1 MLSYLI
7 QRFLSIG
14 LSLLGVSILVFLM
27 VHLIPGDAALTIAGE
42 RATEAILNQ
51 LREDMGLDKP
61 LYHQYAIF
69 IRDLVHLDLGH
80 SFKTKEPVVNEIK
93 RYFPAT
99 AELTLAAMMFSIV
112 FGITAGIIAAVF
124 RGRFWDYFSMS
135 VSLAGISMPIFWLG
149 LMLILLLSHIL
160 GLFPATGRIDT
171 VLSLDIETR
180 TGFLLID
187 TLLMGNISAFLDA
200 LHHLTLPAITLGTIP
215 LAIIARMTR
224 SSLLEVLN
232 QPYITTA
239 YAKGLSKWKVIIK
252 HALKNS
258 MVPVLTVIG
267 LEFGYLMGGAILTE
281 HIFSWPGLGSWLR
294 DAVESRDVRAV
305 QGGVLFVS
313 ALFMFVNL
321 IVDLLYAYFDPRI
334 RVGDE
339 TV

>member
-1 MLSYLI
+1 
-7 QRFLSIG
+7 
-14 LSLLGVSILVFLM
+14 M

-42 RATEAILNQ
+42 RATEEILIQ

-69 IRDLVHLDLGH
+69 IWDIVHLDLGV
-80 SFKTKEPVVNEIK
+80 SFKTKEHVVNEIR

-99 AELTLAAMMFSIV
+99 AELTLAAMLFSIV

-135 VSLAGISMPIFWLG
+135 ASLAGISMPIFWLG
-149 LMLILLLSHIL
+149 LMLILLMSHIL
-160 GLFPATGRIDT
+160 GLFPATGRIET

-187 TLLMGNISAFLDA
+187 TLLVGNFPAFFNA
-200 LHHLTLPAITLGTIP
+200 IHHLVLPAMTLGTIP

-281 HIFSWPGLGSWLR
+281 HIFSWPGLGSWLK
-294 DAVESRDVRAV
+294 DSVFSRDVRAV

-339 TV
+339 AV

>member
-1 MLSYLI
+1 MLSYLL
-7 QRFLSIG
+7 QRFFSIG

-42 RATEAILNQ
+42 RATQEVLDQI
-51 LREDMGLDKP
+51 RKDIGLDKP
-61 LYHQYAIF
+61 LYYQYAKF
-69 IRDLVHLDLGH
+69 LWDLLHLDLGN
-80 SFKTKEPVVNEIK
+80 SFKTKEPVADEIK

-99 AELTLAAMMFSIV
+99 AELTLAAMMFSTV

-135 VSLAGISMPIFWLG
+135 ASLAGISMPIFWLG
-149 LMLILLLSHIL
+149 LMLILLFSHIL
-160 GLFPATGRIDT
+160 GVFPATGRLNT
-171 VLSLDIETR
+171 VLSLDIETH
-180 TGFLLID
+180 TGFYLFD
-187 TLLMGNISAFLDA
+187 TLLAMNFAAFKSAVA
-200 LHHLTLPAITLGTIP
+200 HLTLPAITLGTIP

-224 SSLLEVLN
+224 SSILEVLN

-239 YAKGLSKWKVIIK
+239 YAKGLSKWRVIIK

-305 QGGVLFVS
+305 QGGVIFVS

>member
-1 MLSYLI
+1 MVSYLI

-14 LSLLGVSILVFLM
+14 LSLLGVSLLVFFM

-42 RATEAILNQ
+42 RATEEVLTQ

-61 LYHQYAIF
+61 LYHQYAKYLW
-69 IRDLVHLDLGH
+69 DLVRLDLGR
-80 SFKTKEPVVNEIK
+80 SFKTKQDVVDEIK

-99 AELTLAAMMFSIV
+99 AELTLAAMLFSIL
-112 FGITAGIIAAVF
+112 FGITAGIIAAVY
-124 RGRFWDYFSMS
+124 RGKFWDYISMTT
-135 VSLAGISMPIFWLG
+135 SLAGISMPIFWLG
-149 LMLILLLSHIL
+149 LMLILLFSYYLKI
-160 GLFPATGRIDT
+160 FPATGRLDPI
-171 VLSLDIETR
+171 LSLDIDSR
-180 TGFLLID
+180 TGFYLID
-187 TLLMGNISAFLDA
+187 TLLAGNFAAFKNA
-200 LHHLTLPAITLGTIP
+200 ITHLILPAITLGTIP

-239 YAKGLSKWKVIIK
+239 YAKGLSKWAVIIR

-294 DAVESRDVRAV
+294 DAVEARDIRAV

-321 IVDLLYAYFDPRI
+321 IVDMLYAYVDPRI

-339 TV
+339 TK

>member
-1 MLSYLI
+1 
-7 QRFLSIG
+7 
-14 LSLLGVSILVFLM
+14 M
-27 VHLIPGDAALTIAGE
+27 VHLIPGDAALAILGE
-42 RATEAILNQ
+42 RATEQSLQQ

-61 LYHQYAIF
+61 LYHQYGKF
-69 IRDLVHLDLGH
+69 LYDLVRLDLGH
-80 SFKTKEPVVNEIK
+80 SFKTKQPVVDEIK

-99 AELTLAAMMFSIV
+99 AELTLAAMVFSIV
-112 FGITAGIIAAVF
+112 FGIAAGIIAAVY
-124 RGRFWDYFSMS
+124 RGKFLDYFSMS
-135 VSLAGISMPIFWLG
+135 ASLAGISMPIFWLG
-149 LMLILLLSHIL
+149 LMLILLFSYY
-160 GLFPATGRIDT
+160 
-171 VLSLDIETR
+171 LDIFPTSGRLDSLLSIDHEFR
-180 TGFLLID
+180 TGFYLIES
-187 TLLMGNISAFLDA
+187 LFLGNFKLFKDVLS
-200 LHHLTLPAITLGTIP
+200 HLILPAITLGTIP

-232 QPYITTA
+232 QPYIMTA
-239 YAKGLSKWKVIIK
+239 YAKGLTKWKVIIK

-294 DAVESRDVRAV
+294 DAVESRDVRSV

-321 IVDLLYAYFDPRI
+321 LVDLLYAFFDPRI

-339 TV
+339 TI

>member
-1 MLSYLI
+1 MLSYVL
-7 QRFLSIG
+7 QRFLSIS
-14 LSLLGVSILVFLM
+14 LSLLGVSIIVFFM
-27 VHLIPGDAALTIAGE
+27 VHLIPGDVALTIAGE
-42 RATEAILNQ
+42 RATQAVLDQI
-51 LREDMGLDKP
+51 REDIGLDKP
-61 LYHQYAIF
+61 LYHQYGIF
-69 IRDLVHLDLGH
+69 LWDLVHLDLGR
-80 SFKTKEPVVNEIK
+80 SFKTKQLVIDEIK

-99 AELTLAAMMFSIV
+99 AELTLAAMVFSIF
-112 FGITAGIIAAVF
+112 FGIAAGIIAAVY
-124 RGRFWDYFSMS
+124 RGKFLDYFSMS
-135 VSLAGISMPIFWLG
+135 TSLAGISMPIFWLG
-149 LMLILLLSHIL
+149 LMLILLFAYYLNIL
-160 GLFPATGRIDT
+160 PVSGRLDV
-171 VLSLDIETR
+171 VLSLDVESR
-180 TGFLLID
+180 TGFMLID
-187 TLLMGNISAFLDA
+187 TLLQGNFAAFKDA
-200 LHHLTLPAITLGTIP
+200 IIHLILPAITLGTIP

-239 YAKGLSKWKVIIK
+239 YAKGLSRWGVIIK

-258 MVPVLTVIG
+258 MVPVLTIIG

-294 DAVESRDVRAV
+294 ASVEARDVRAV

-339 TV
+339 AL

>member
-14 LSLLGVSILVFLM
+14 LSLLGVSLLVFFM

-42 RATEAILNQ
+42 RATEEILTQ

-61 LYHQYAIF
+61 LYQQYAKYLW
-69 IRDLVHLDLGH
+69 DLVRLDLGR
-80 SFKTKEPVVNEIK
+80 SFKSKQNVIDEIK
-93 RYFPAT
+93 QYFPAT
-99 AELTLAAMMFSIV
+99 AELTLAAMIFSII
-112 FGITAGIIAAVF
+112 FGITAGIIAAVY
-124 RGRFWDYFSMS
+124 RGRFLDYISMTT
-135 VSLAGISMPIFWLG
+135 SLAGISMPIFWLG
-149 LMLILLLSHIL
+149 LMLILLFSYYFKI
-160 GLFPATGRIDT
+160 FPATGRLDPI
-171 VLSLDIETR
+171 LSLDINTP
-180 TGFLLID
+180 TGFYLID
-187 TLLMGNISAFLDA
+187 TLLAGNLTAFKDA
-200 LHHLTLPAITLGTIP
+200 VKHLILPAITLGTIP

-239 YAKGLSKWKVIIK
+239 YAKGLSKWAVIIR

-294 DAVESRDVRAV
+294 DSVEARDVRAV

-339 TV
+339 AQ

>member
-1 MLSYLI
+1 MLSYVL
-7 QRFLSIG
+7 QRFLSIS
-14 LSLLGVSILVFLM
+14 LSLLGVSLLVFFM
-27 VHLIPGDAALTIAGE
+27 VHLIPGDVALTIAGE
-42 RATEAILNQ
+42 RATQEVLDQI
-51 LREDMGLDKP
+51 REDIGLDKP
-61 LYHQYAIF
+61 LYHQYGIF
-69 IRDLVHLDLGH
+69 LWDLVHLDLGR
-80 SFKTKEPVVNEIK
+80 SFKTKEPVIEEIK

-99 AELTLAAMMFSIV
+99 AELTLAAMVFSV
-112 FGITAGIIAAVF
+112 FFGIAAGIIAAVY
-124 RGRFWDYFSMS
+124 RGKFLDYFSMS
-135 VSLAGISMPIFWLG
+135 TSLAGISMPIFWLG
-149 LMLILLLSHIL
+149 LMLILLFAYYLNIL
-160 GLFPATGRIDT
+160 PVSGRLDT
-171 VLSLDIETR
+171 VLSLDVESL
-180 TGFLLID
+180 TGFMLID
-187 TLLMGNISAFLDA
+187 TLLQGNFTAFKDA
-200 LHHLTLPAITLGTIP
+200 IIHLILPAITLGTIP

-239 YAKGLSKWKVIIK
+239 YAKGLSRWRVIIK

-258 MVPVLTVIG
+258 MVPVLTIIG

-294 DAVESRDVRAV
+294 ASVEARDVRAV

-339 TV
+339 TL

>member
-1 MLSYLI
+1 MLSYLV

-42 RATEAILNQ
+42 RATKEVLEQ

-61 LYHQYAIF
+61 LYHQYAKF
-69 IRDLVHLDLGH
+69 LWDLVRLDLGH
-80 SFKTKEPVVNEIK
+80 SFKTKQPVLEEIK

-99 AELTLAAMMFSIV
+99 AELTLAAMVFSIF
-112 FGITAGIIAAVF
+112 FGIAAGIIAAVY
-124 RGRFWDYFSMS
+124 RGKFWDYFSMS
-135 VSLAGISMPIFWLG
+135 TSLAGISIPIFWLG
-149 LMLILLLSHIL
+149 LMLILLFSYYLRIL
-160 GLFPATGRIDT
+160 PATGRLDT
-171 VLSLDIETR
+171 VLSLDIESH
-180 TGFLLID
+180 TGFYLID
-187 TLLMGNISAFLDA
+187 TLLANNFAAFKDA
-200 LHHLTLPAITLGTIP
+200 IAHLILPAITLGTIP

-294 DAVESRDVRAV
+294 AAVEARDVRAV

-339 TV
+339 AK

>member
-1 MLSYLI
+1 MLSYLA

-27 VHLIPGDAALTIAGE
+27 VHLIPGDVALTIAGE
-42 RATEAILNQ
+42 RATEEILNQ

-61 LYHQYAIF
+61 LYHQYGIF
-69 IRDLVHLDLGH
+69 IWDLIHLDLGH
-80 SFKTKEPVVNEIK
+80 SLKTKEPVVSEIK

-99 AELTLAAMMFSIV
+99 AELTLAAMLFSIV

-149 LMLILLLSHIL
+149 LMLILLFSHIL

-200 LHHLTLPAITLGTIP
+200 IHHLILPAITLATIP

-305 QGGVLFVS
+305 QGGVIFVS

-339 TV
+339 AA

>member
-1 MLSYLI
+1 LLSYLI

-14 LSLLGVSILVFLM
+14 LSLLGVSLLVFMM

-42 RATEAILNQ
+42 RATEEVLAQ

-61 LYHQYAIF
+61 LYHQF
-69 IRDLVHLDLGH
+69 GKFLWDLAHLDLGH
-80 SFKTKEPVVNEIK
+80 SFKTKEPVIDEIK

-99 AELTLAAMMFSIV
+99 AELTLAAMAFSII
-112 FGITAGIIAAVF
+112 FGIMAGIIASVY
-124 RGRFWDYFSMS
+124 RGKFWDYTSMS
-135 VSLAGISMPIFWLG
+135 ISLAGISMPIFWLG
-149 LMLILLLSHIL
+149 LMLILIFSYYL
-160 GLFPATGRIDT
+160 GIFPATGRLDSIM
-171 VLSLDIETR
+171 SLDIENR
-180 TGFLLID
+180 TGFYLID
-187 TLLMGNISAFLDA
+187 TLLMGNFAAFRNAIS
-200 LHHLTLPAITLGTIP
+200 HLILPAITLGTIP

-239 YAKGLSKWKVIIK
+239 YAKGLSKWNVIIK

-313 ALFMFVNL
+313 FLFMFVNL
-321 IVDLLYAYFDPRI
+321 IVDLLYAYVDPRI

>member
-1 MLSYLI
+1 
-7 QRFLSIG
+7 
-14 LSLLGVSILVFLM
+14 M

-42 RATEAILNQ
+42 RATQEVLEQI
-51 LREDMGLDKP
+51 REDIGLDKP
-61 LYHQYAIF
+61 LYYQYGKF
-69 IRDLVHLDLGH
+69 LWDLLHLDLGN
-80 SFKTKEPVVNEIK
+80 SFKTKEPVVDEIR

-124 RGRFWDYFSMS
+124 RGRFLDYFSMS
-135 VSLAGISMPIFWLG
+135 ASLAGISMPIFWLG
-149 LMLILLLSHIL
+149 LMLILLFSHIL
-160 GLFPATGRIDT
+160 GILPATGRLDT
-171 VLSLDIETR
+171 VLSLDIETH
-180 TGFLLID
+180 TGFNLLD
-187 TLLMGNISAFLDA
+187 TLLAMNFTAFKSAVA
-200 LHHLTLPAITLGTIP
+200 HLILPAITLGTIP

-224 SSLLEVLN
+224 SSILEVLN

-239 YAKGLSKWKVIIK
+239 YAKGLSKWRVIIK

-339 TV
+339 AV

>member
-1 MLSYLI
+1 MLSYLV

-42 RATEAILNQ
+42 RATQEVLEQI
-51 LREDMGLDKP
+51 REDIGLDKP
-61 LYHQYAIF
+61 LYYQYGKF
-69 IRDLVHLDLGH
+69 LWDLLHLDLGN
-80 SFKTKEPVVNEIK
+80 SFKTKEPVVDEIR

-99 AELTLAAMMFSIV
+99 AELTLAAMIFSIV

-149 LMLILLLSHIL
+149 LMLILLFSHIL
-160 GLFPATGRIDT
+160 GILPATGRLDT
-171 VLSLDIETR
+171 VLSLDIETH
-180 TGFLLID
+180 TGFYLID
-187 TLLMGNISAFLDA
+187 TLLATNFTAFKSAVS
-200 LHHLTLPAITLGTIP
+200 HLILPAITLGTIP

-224 SSLLEVLN
+224 SSILEVLN

-239 YAKGLSKWKVIIK
+239 YAKGLSKWRVIIK

-339 TV
+339 AV

>member
-1 MLSYLI
+1 
-7 QRFLSIG
+7 
-14 LSLLGVSILVFLM
+14 M

-42 RATEAILNQ
+42 RATQEVLEQI
-51 LREDMGLDKP
+51 REDIGLDKP
-61 LYHQYAIF
+61 LYYQYAKF
-69 IRDLVHLDLGH
+69 LWDLLHLDLGN
-80 SFKTKEPVVNEIK
+80 SFKTKEPVVDEIR

-135 VSLAGISMPIFWLG
+135 ASLAGISMPIFWLG
-149 LMLILLLSHIL
+149 LMLILLFSHVLGIL
-160 GLFPATGRIDT
+160 PATGRLDT
-171 VLSLDIETR
+171 VLSLDIETH
-180 TGFLLID
+180 TGFYLID
-187 TLLMGNISAFLDA
+187 TLLAMNFTAFKSAVS
-200 LHHLTLPAITLGTIP
+200 HLILPAITLGTIP

-224 SSLLEVLN
+224 SSILEVLN

-239 YAKGLSKWKVIIK
+239 YAKGLSKWRVIIK

-339 TV
+339 AV

>member
-1 MLSYLI
+1 MLSYLA

-42 RATEAILNQ
+42 RATQEVLEQI
-51 LREDMGLDKP
+51 REDIGLDKP
-61 LYHQYAIF
+61 LYYQYGKF
-69 IRDLVHLDLGH
+69 LWDLLHLDLGN
-80 SFKTKEPVVNEIK
+80 SFKTKEPVVDEIR

-124 RGRFWDYFSMS
+124 RGRFLDYFSMS
-135 VSLAGISMPIFWLG
+135 ASLAGISMPIFWLG
-149 LMLILLLSHIL
+149 LMLILLFSHIL
-160 GLFPATGRIDT
+160 GILPATGRLDT
-171 VLSLDIETR
+171 VLSLDIETH
-180 TGFLLID
+180 TGFNLLD
-187 TLLMGNISAFLDA
+187 TVLAMNFTAFKSAVA
-200 LHHLTLPAITLGTIP
+200 HLILPAITLGTIP

-224 SSLLEVLN
+224 SSILEVLN

-239 YAKGLSKWKVIIK
+239 YAKGLSKWRVIIK

-339 TV
+339 AV

>member
-1 MLSYLI
+1 MLSYLA

-42 RATEAILNQ
+42 RATQEVLEQI
-51 LREDMGLDKP
+51 REDIGLDKP
-61 LYHQYAIF
+61 LYQQYAKF
-69 IRDLVHLDLGH
+69 LWDLIHLDLGN
-80 SFKTKEPVVNEIK
+80 SFKTKEPVVDEIK

-99 AELTLAAMMFSIV
+99 AELTLAAMLFSIV

-149 LMLILLLSHIL
+149 LMLILLFSHVL

-171 VLSLDIETR
+171 ILSLDIETR

-187 TLLMGNISAFLDA
+187 TLLMGDIFAFLDA
-200 LHHLTLPAITLGTIP
+200 IHHLILPAITLGTIP

-281 HIFSWPGLGSWLR
+281 HIFSWPGLGSWLK
-294 DAVESRDVRAV
+294 DAVYSRDVRAV

-339 TV
+339 SV

>member
-1 MLSYLI
+1 MLSYLL

-14 LSLLGVSILVFLM
+14 LSLLGVTILVFLM

-42 RATEAILNQ
+42 RATEEILQQ

-61 LYHQYAIF
+61 LYHQYAKF
-69 IRDLVHLDLGH
+69 MWDLIHLDLGN
-80 SFKTKEPVVNEIK
+80 SFKTKEPVLDEIK

-99 AELTLAAMMFSIV
+99 AELTLAAMMFSIL
-112 FGITAGIIAAVF
+112 FGISAGIIAAVF
-124 RGRFWDYFSMS
+124 RGRFLDYFSMS

-149 LMLILLLSHIL
+149 LMLILLFSHIL
-160 GLFPATGRIDT
+160 GVFPVSGRIDSI
-171 VLSLDIETR
+171 LSLDIETH
-180 TGFLLID
+180 TGFILID
-187 TLLMGNISAFLDA
+187 TLLMGNIHAFLNA
-200 LHHLTLPAITLGTIP
+200 IHHLILPAITLGTIP

-294 DAVESRDVRAV
+294 DAVESRDVRAI

-339 TV
+339 TL

>member
-1 MLSYLI
+1 MLPFLV

-27 VHLIPGDAALTIAGE
+27 VHLIPGDPALIIAGE
-42 RATEAILNQ
+42 RANKEVLTQI
-51 LREDMGLDKP
+51 REDLGLDKP
-61 LYHQYAIF
+61 LVYQYGIF
-69 IRDLVHLDLGH
+69 LWDLAHLNLGH
-80 SFKTKEPVVNEIK
+80 SFKTKQPIVEEIK

-99 AELTLAAMMFSIV
+99 AELTLAAMAFSII
-112 FGITAGIIAAVF
+112 FGIFFGIIAAVF
-124 RGRFWDYFSMS
+124 RGRLFDYLSMS
-135 VSLAGISMPIFWLG
+135 ISLAGISIPIFWLG
-149 LMLILLLSHIL
+149 LMLILLFSHLWEIL
-160 GLFPATGRIDT
+160 PATGRLHP
-171 VLSLDIETR
+171 VMSLDIESH
-180 TGFLLID
+180 TGFYLID
-187 TLLMGNISAFLDA
+187 TLIAGNAAAFKNA
-200 LHHLTLPAITLGTIP
+200 IAHLILPAITLGTIP

-239 YAKGLSKWKVIIK
+239 YAKGLSKWVVIIK

-294 DAVESRDVRAV
+294 ASVEARDVRAV

-339 TV
+339 AK

>member
-1 MLSYLI
+1 MLSYLL

-14 LSLLGVSILVFLM
+14 LSLLGVSLLVFFM
-27 VHLIPGDAALTIAGE
+27 VHLIPGDVALTIAGE
-42 RATEAILNQ
+42 RATQEVLKQI
-51 LREDMGLDKP
+51 REDIGLDKP
-61 LYHQYAIF
+61 LYHQYLIF
-69 IRDLVHLDLGH
+69 LWDLIHLDLGR
-80 SFKTKEPVVNEIK
+80 SFKSKQPVLEEIK

-99 AELTLAAMMFSIV
+99 AELTLAAMAFSIF
-112 FGITAGIIAAVF
+112 FGIIAGIIAAVY
-124 RGRFWDYFSMS
+124 RGKFLDYFSMS
-135 VSLAGISMPIFWLG
+135 TSLAGISMPIFWLG
-149 LMLILLLSHIL
+149 LMLILLFSHYLNI
-160 GLFPATGRIDT
+160 FPTSGRMDV

-180 TGFLLID
+180 TGFYLID
-187 TLLMGNISAFLDA
+187 TLLMGDFTAFKNAIS
-200 LHHLTLPAITLGTIP
+200 HLILPAVTLGTIP

-239 YAKGLSKWKVIIK
+239 YAKGLSRWRVIIK

-294 DAVESRDVRAV
+294 ASVEARDVRAV

-339 TV
+339 TI